1 MAFGESPQSI
11 IKSGLE
17 DALATMEGMIEN
29 PGQEFIYTN
38 TVINLFDEN
47 AQADV
52 QEGWSDVDIGEYMDF
67 MGEIVAEGNSIMQD
81 AYDYAQEVQA
91 EIDAIAEA
99 TGGGDLL
106 DLLDAIF

>member
-1 MAFGESPQSI
+1 MAFGESPQAI

-17 DALATMEGMIEN
+17 DALSTMEGMTGN
-29 PGQEFIYTN
+29 AGQD
-38 TVINLFDEN
+38 TVYIDYVEPAFKEN

-52 QEGWSDVDIGEYMDF
+52 EDGWEDVDIGEYMDF

-81 AYDYAQEVQA
+81 AYDYAQETQA

-99 TGGGDLL
+99 TGL
-106 DLLDAIF
+106 DGFLEILDALF